1 MWVFVLLFLHHFDSE
16 VKNMATKQT
25 NIVGFENHPSLKNCV
40 LTPIKN
46 LLNERKLHL
55 NVFGEIVSIEP
66 VREITAK
73 DSNEVYKISEALLND
88 GANNTIKLV
97 LWFSDADKFRVGDK
111 VLVKNGYTK
120 SFNHEMQLSAG
131 MYGTIELIK

>member
-1 MWVFVLLFLHHFDSE
+1 
-16 VKNMATKQT
+16 MATKQT
-25 NIVGFENHPSLKNCV
+25 NIVGYENHPALKNCV

-66 VREITAK
+66 VREFTAK
-73 DSNEVYKISEALLND
+73 ESGEVYKIAEALLND
-88 GANNTIKLV
+88 GENNTLKLI
-97 LWFSDADKFRVGDK
+97 LWFSDVDKFRVGDK

-120 SFNHEMQLSAG
+120 SFKNEMQLSPG